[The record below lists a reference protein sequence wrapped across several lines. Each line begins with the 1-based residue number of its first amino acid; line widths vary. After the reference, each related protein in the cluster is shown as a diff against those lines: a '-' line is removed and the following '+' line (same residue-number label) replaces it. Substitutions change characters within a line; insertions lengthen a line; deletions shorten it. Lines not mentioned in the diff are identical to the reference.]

1 MDENEQTIAVASGN
15 PVKIA
20 AARAGFQLM
29 FPLLRFQVVSVVVAS
44 DVSSQPL
51 SDEETLT
58 GALNR
63 VNHAVSANPTADFWI
78 GIEGGV
84 QTLAAEL
91 GAFAW
96 VVVRS
101 RSGLGKARSGTF
113 FLPPVIADLVAQGM
127 ELGHADD
134 LVFKQSNSKQA
145 AGAIGLLTDNAVD
158 RRQLYEQAV
167 VLALVRFKN
176 ETLYQQSSPGT

>member
-1 MDENEQTIAVASGN
+1 MSNNERIIAVASGN
-15 PVKIA
+15 PVKTA
-20 AARAGFQLM
+20 AAQAGFQRM
-29 FPLLRFQVVSVVVAS
+29 FPHLRFQVVSVAVAS
-44 DVSSQPL
+44 DVSNQPM

-63 VNHAVSANPTADFWI
+63 VNHAIAAHQAADFWI

-84 QTLAAEL
+84 QAQAGEL

-101 RSGLGKARSGTF
+101 RTELGKARSGTF
-113 FLPPVIADLVAQGM
+113 FLPPAIADLVAGGM

-134 LVFKQSNSKQA
+134 LVFKQSNSKQS
-145 AGAIGLLTDNAVD
+145 AGAIGLLTDNAVN
-158 RRQLYEQAV
+158 RQQLYEQAV

-176 ETLYQQSSPGT
+176 EALYQPSGPRL